1 MSDLFHRLVKTVTS
15 IRTILLKNSYDAYGL
30 RGFADSNLDLYMKGK
45 LGKGKLGK
53 GKLGKGKQ
61 EVFTEKMTN
70 KEIVFSGY
78 RKGA

>member
-30 RGFADSNLDLYMKGK
+30 RGFADSNLDLYMVPPI
-45 LGKGKLGK
+45 GK